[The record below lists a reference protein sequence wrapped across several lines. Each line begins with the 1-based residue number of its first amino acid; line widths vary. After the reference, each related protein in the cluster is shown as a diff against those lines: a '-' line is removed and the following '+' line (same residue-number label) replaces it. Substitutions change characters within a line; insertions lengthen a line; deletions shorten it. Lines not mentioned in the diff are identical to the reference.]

1 MSDKAAR
8 LQEIAEEIRSFQDT
22 PLYSYREK
30 HDYHPVPGEGDPQ
43 SRVMLI
49 GEAPG
54 KKEAETGRPFV
65 GSGGKILTELLQSIG
80 LSRDDVF
87 ITNLLK
93 DRPPENRDPK
103 TEEMKAYAPFLWRQ
117 IEVIQPKL
125 IATLG
130 RFAMHFIL
138 DAFHHPKKDQKI
150 SQIHGQLLHGKAD
163 YGDVY
168 MLPLYHPAAVLYD
181 RSLEPVL
188 EEDMQVLKVFL
199 EQEPSPE

>member
-1 MSDKAAR
+1 MTDKAAR
-8 LQEIAEEIRSFQDT
+8 LKGIAEEIRSFQDT
-22 PLYSYREK
+22 PLYAYREE
-30 HDYHPVPGEGDPQ
+30 HGYQPVPGEGDPQ
-43 SRVMLI
+43 SRVMFI

-65 GSGGKILTELLQSIG
+65 GSGGKVLTELLESIG
-80 LSRDDVF
+80 LSREDVF

-93 DRPPENRDPK
+93 DRPPENRDPH
-103 TEEMKAYAPFLWRQ
+103 TEEVETYAPFLWRQ
-117 IEVIQPKL
+117 IEVIQPQL

-130 RFAMHFIL
+130 RHAMHFIL

-150 SQIHGQLLHGKAD
+150 SEVHGQLLKGKAD

-168 MLPLYHPAAVLYD
+168 LLPLYHPAAALYN

-188 EEDMQVLKVFL
+188 EADMQVLKVFL
-199 EQEPSPE
+199 EQEPS